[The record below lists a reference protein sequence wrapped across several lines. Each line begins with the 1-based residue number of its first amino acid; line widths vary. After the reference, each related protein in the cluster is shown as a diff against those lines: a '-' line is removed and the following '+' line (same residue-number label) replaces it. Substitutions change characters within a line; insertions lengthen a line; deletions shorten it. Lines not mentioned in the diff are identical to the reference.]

1 MEATEINGWDDAAWF
16 KRWLELA
23 RESQDENSEPP
34 KTEED
39 EAGPQQEASPAE
51 KREFA
56 PPFAEWNFSVRECAL
71 LNLPRGVVASIT

>member
-23 RESQDENSEPP
+23 REPQDENVDEP

-39 EAGPQQEASPAE
+39 EAEPQDEASPSE
-51 KREFA
+51 RSEFA
-56 PPFAEWNFSVRECAL
+56 PPFAEWNFSVREGAL
-71 LNLPRGVVASIT
+71 LNLPRGVAASIT